1 MLPPDDVVDPR
12 ALLAAAQTAARQ
24 LFAARW
30 RLLGGLLAGATLG
43 IVLSF
48 AFAPAFRS
56 ESRLLPYRSG
66 SPGGGLSGLAGLAG
80 IRVDPGMFELTV
92 TADLFPEIV
101 RSMDFQVAL
110 AKAPIRVGSLGRSMP
125 VGEYLRYLADSTW
138 RGKLSTYTLGL
149 PGLLLDGGRDDSAV
163 VTVADSAAA
172 MGPAAPSWAFMK
184 RILEQ
189 RQRVSVAYDKK
200 TSLVTISTELPDAV
214 AAADL
219 AQLVSERLMAA
230 IVTIETRKAD
240 EQLRFASVQQQVAAA
255 RYETSQRA
263 LAAFADRNRMLTSA
277 TAAVERLRLEREAEL
292 SHDLFSE
299 MSRQYEQLKVKKSQ
313 DTPAFSVLQQPVVA
327 PRKSSPRRSLFA
339 IAGALLGAVAVAGS
353 LANRRTRAEARA

>member
-12 ALLAAAQTAARQ
+12 ALLAAAQKVIRRI
-24 LFAARW
+24 LDARW

-43 IVLSF
+43 VILSF

-56 ESRLLPYRSG
+56 ESRLLPYRGG
-66 SPGGGLSGLAGLAG
+66 SPAGGLSGLAGLAG
-80 IRVDPGMFELTV
+80 IRVDPGMFEPTV

-110 AKAPIRVGSLGRSMP
+110 ASAPIRVGSLGRSMP

-149 PGLLLDGGRDDSAV
+149 PGLLLGGGDDGATAV
-163 VTVADSAAA
+163 VPDSSAAR
-172 MGPAAPSWAFMK
+172 GPATPSWAFMK

-189 RQRVSVAYDKK
+189 RRRVSVAYDKK
-200 TSLVTISTELPDAV
+200 TSLVTITTELPDAV

-219 AQLVSERLMAA
+219 AQLVSDRLMAA
-230 IVTIETRKAD
+230 IVGIETRKAD
-240 EQLRFASVQQQVAAA
+240 EQLRFASAQREVVSA
-255 RYETSQRA
+255 RYEAAQRA
-263 LAAFADRNRMLTSA
+263 LAAFADRNRTLMSA
-277 TAAVERLRLEREAEL
+277 TAAVERLRLEREAEMAYEM
-292 SHDLFSE
+292 FSE

-339 IAGALLGAVAVAGS
+339 VAGAVFGLAAVSGT
-353 LANRRTRAEARA
+353 LAIGRLRGDVPA